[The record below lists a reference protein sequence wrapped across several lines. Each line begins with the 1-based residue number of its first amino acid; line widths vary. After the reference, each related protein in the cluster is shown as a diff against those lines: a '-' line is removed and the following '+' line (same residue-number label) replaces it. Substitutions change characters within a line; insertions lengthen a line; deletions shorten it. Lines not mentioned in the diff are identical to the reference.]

1 MPEVCAHELSQGM
14 AAEADTAHRIFR
26 NEQLHRLQVRFP
38 WFFGYAF
45 APLAFYLG
53 QGWYGRSALTWLSRL
68 SPLLAQAGA
77 SEAARQAHAT
87 TAASLFIFHFVRRA
101 VEVVCVNDYTGTWNR
116 DSRLE
121 LMYYLAW
128 GFLAGSSAGERA
140 LALHGVA
147 SLGWRIAGTV
157 LFAAGECGN
166 AWCHLEL
173 RRLRAARQALGSH
186 YYAIPSRGPFAFI
199 ASPHYSFELLT
210 WFGFWVHGGF
220 DAVGLLLLVMS
231 VTAMGAF
238 ASDRHAKYVALFQAG
253 DRSAGDPR
261 ARWKM
266 VPLLW

>member
-1 MPEVCAHELSQGM
+1 MRAR
-14 AAEADTAHRIFR
+14 AARGC
-26 NEQLHRLQVRFP
+26 V
-38 WFFGYAF
+38 
-45 APLAFYLG
+45 
-53 QGWYGRSALTWLSRL
+53 TWL
-68 SPLLAQAGA
+68 
-77 SEAARQAHAT
+77 AH
-87 TAASLFIFHFVRRA
+87 
-101 VEVVCVNDYTGTWNR
+101 
-116 DSRLE
+116 
-121 LMYYLAW
+121 
-128 GFLAGSSAGERA
+128 
-140 LALHGVA
+140 HGH
-147 SLGWRIAGTV
+147 TV
-157 LFAAGECGN
+157 PFAAGECGN